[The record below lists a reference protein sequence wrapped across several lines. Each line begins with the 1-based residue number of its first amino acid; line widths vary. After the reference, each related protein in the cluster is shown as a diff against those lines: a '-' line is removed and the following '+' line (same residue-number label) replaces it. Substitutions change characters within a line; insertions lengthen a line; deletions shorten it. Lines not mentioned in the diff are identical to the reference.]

1 MPEGWVVTRCSRR
14 ADDTR
19 RGGRGGD
26 DKDPC
31 QRQLCL
37 LHFYNTVVFVHLK
50 PSSFST
56 EDLTRLIATA
66 GQRQKTQLRRKR
78 AI

>member
-1 MPEGWVVTRCSRR
+1 MVVTGCSRR
-14 ADDTR
+14 GDDTR
-19 RGGRGGD
+19 SGGRKGD
-26 DKDPC
+26 DKDLR
-31 QRQLCL
+31 QQQLCL

-50 PSSFST
+50 PPSFPM

-66 GQRQKTQLRRKR
+66 GQRQKNQLRRKR